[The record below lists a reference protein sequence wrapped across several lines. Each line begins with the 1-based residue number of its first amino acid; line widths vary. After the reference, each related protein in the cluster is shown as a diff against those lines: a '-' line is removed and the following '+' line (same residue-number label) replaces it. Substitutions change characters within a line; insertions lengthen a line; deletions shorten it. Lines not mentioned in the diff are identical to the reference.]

1 MLCSRKKYICVGKN
15 LMIEVSSKG
24 GEILNMK
31 YNLPD
36 RILRELSSF
45 AKEHSITKI
54 ILFGSRA
61 RGTNTERSDID
72 IAVYGGDFDSFYWDV
87 KEKTHSLL
95 MFDIVQADAS
105 VSAELKEEIEKD
117 GIVIYEKA

>member
-1 MLCSRKKYICVGKN
+1 MSAD
-15 LMIEVSSKG
+15 KG
-24 GEILNMK
+24 AILNMK

-36 RILRELSSF
+36 RILREIVSF

-61 RGTNTERSDID
+61 RGTNTERSED
-72 IAVYGGDFDSFYWDV
+72 IAVYGGDFDGFYWDI

-95 MFDIVQADAS
+95 MFDIVQAD
-105 VSAELKEEIEKD
+105 VSISDELKEEIEKD
-117 GIVIYEKA
+117 GVVIYEKA

>member
-1 MLCSRKKYICVGKN
+1 
-15 LMIEVSSKG
+15 
-24 GEILNMK
+24 MK

-36 RILRELSSF
+36 RILREIVSF

-72 IAVYGGDFDSFYWDV
+72 IAVYGGDFDEFYWDI
-87 KEKTHSLL
+87 KENVHSLL
-95 MFDIVQADAS
+95 MFDVIDMDS
-105 VSAELKEEIEKD
+105 GISEELKKEIERD
-117 GIVIYEKA
+117 GVVIYEKA

>member
-1 MLCSRKKYICVGKN
+1 
-15 LMIEVSSKG
+15 MIEVSLTG

-45 AKEHSITKI
+45 AKKHSITKI

-72 IAVYGGDFDSFYWDV
+72 IAVYGGDFEDFYWDV
-87 KEKTHSLL
+87 KENTHSLL
-95 MFDIVQADAS
+95 MFDVVHADAS
-105 VSAELKEEIEKD
+105 IPDELKKEIEKD
-117 GIVIYEKA
+117 GVVIYEKA

>member
-1 MLCSRKKYICVGKN
+1 
-15 LMIEVSSKG
+15 
-24 GEILNMK
+24 MK

-45 AKEHSITKI
+45 AKKHSITKI

-72 IAVYGGDFDSFYWDV
+72 IAVYGGDFEDFYWDV
-87 KEKTHSLL
+87 KEKVHSLL
-95 MFDIVQADAS
+95 MFDIVQADAAIS
-105 VSAELKEEIEKD
+105 DELKQEIGRD
-117 GIVIYEKA
+117 GVTIYEKA

>member
-1 MLCSRKKYICVGKN
+1 
-15 LMIEVSSKG
+15 
-24 GEILNMK
+24 MK

-45 AKEHSITKI
+45 AQKYSITKI

-72 IAVYGGDFDSFYWDV
+72 IAVYGGDFDNFYWDV
-87 KEKTHSLL
+87 KENTHSLL
-95 MFDIVQADAS
+95 MFDIVQADTS
-105 VSAELKEEIEKD
+105 VSDNLKQEIEKD
-117 GIVIYEKA
+117 GVVIYEKA